1 MIDFLEFMLSMYG
14 LPLILWMA
22 FLSRLSGGGFFAHLL
37 NKRGEIDDATGL
49 DKGGIVPF
57 ISLSMLPEI
66 LFGATMGLFF
76 YYVLHV
82 FGVTDWQLITRGGHY
97 MIGHCLSST
106 VSVAVAV
113 RCYLWMETGHGIVL
127 TWGGLLPYAQRFRTQ
142 TLSPVVDWLAD
153 KLGIQKVQEDG
164 YSRTLNY
171 CRLFMAVKGFLIGL
185 PFGGVFL
192 ALWWPASYEAGA
204 RLRGKV
210 PFDSHALTELVAGA
224 GTGIHIKI
232 GVVAFIML
240 ARLFGV
246 A

>member
-1 MIDFLEFMLSMYG
+1 MIDFLEFMLSAYG

-22 FLSRLSGGGFFAHLL
+22 FLSRLSGGGFFAPLL
-37 NKRGEIDDATGL
+37 NKRGAVGDDGKDL
-49 DKGGIVPF
+49 GGVIPF

-66 LFGATMGLFF
+66 IFGITMGAFF
-76 YYVLHV
+76 FYVLHYC
-82 FGVTDWQLITRGGHY
+82 GVPEWQLITRGGQY
-97 MIGHCLSST
+97 AIGPW
-106 VSVAVAV
+106 VSGIISLAVAV

-127 TWGGLLPYAQRFRTQ
+127 PWGGLLPYAQRFRTQ

-171 CRLFMAVKGFLIGL
+171 CRLFMAVKGLLIGL
-185 PFGGVFL
+185 PFGGLILMV
-192 ALWWPASYEAGA
+192 WWPAAYEMGA

-210 PFDSHALTELVAGA
+210 KFDSHALTEMVAGA
-224 GTGIHIKI
+224 GTGVQIAA
-232 GVVAFIML
+232 GVALLKWL
-240 ARLFGV
+240 ARLIGI